1 MSQREIQLHHCVTL
15 TTLGMGW
22 MPLTYFTQIVMEDRD
37 NVLRESSRGVRWDKI
52 PTVLCVFGPFQR
64 IP

>member
-22 MPLTYFTQIVMEDRD
+22 MPLTYFTQVVMEDRE
-37 NVLRESSRGVRWDKI
+37 NVFPESSRGVPWDKI
-52 PTVLCVFGPFQR
+52 PTV
-64 IP
+64 